1 MSNRNSS
8 NEEYVT
14 AYEALKMQSDQE
26 ELDMRPY
33 LLDGNSGQHILL
45 DSGSQVCAW
54 PPDAGD
60 IPDPKMRLK
69 AVNGSKL
76 KCYGYKKVEVKIGRK
91 TYDIEAV
98 KTDVQKPI
106 LGWNFTRKHKLTTSW
121 TTWGDMELSD
131 PKAKI
136 KQILK
141 YRSVHDQT
149 HRLSVL
155 KKPENTQ
162 KSAEQ
167 MLFEMASVEALG
179 QEDIETVISEN
190 DIEQIPDGNL
200 QRSCERVPRAT
211 QIFFQIRRSK
221 KQDSPQDQD
230 ERQRSYQSKS
240 QKISTWISEGCERSR
255 SYQGAGKIGDYRK
268 S

>member
-1 MSNRNSS
+1 MTNQEIHDLLYTDEVPEINGMVLEENEVSEVFTEWSHDSKSVQSPEIASLSVIPPEVAEMSNRNSS

-106 LGWNFTRKHKLTTSW
+106 LGWNFTRKHKLTTGW

-167 MLFEMASVEALG
+167 MLFEMASVEAL
-179 QEDIETVISEN
+179 ECD
-190 DIEQIPDGNL
+190 L
-200 QRSCERVPRAT
+200 
-211 QIFFQIRRSK
+211 
-221 KQDSPQDQD
+221 
-230 ERQRSYQSKS
+230 
-240 QKISTWISEGCERSR
+240 
-255 SYQGAGKIGDYRK
+255 
-268 S
+268 